1 METLFI
7 YLLKSNGLITL
18 FFLAYYF
25 LLRKETFFTSNRW
38 FLLVGLIT
46 SAILPLLVFTKTVWV
61 EPSPTTIDWSQI
73 PVGILIEKTSFEMDW
88 FLTAGI
94 VYALGIIAFMI
105 RFGLDYYSLT
115 KVFKGK
121 TIYQQADFKFI
132 DVKEKLAP
140 FSFFNTIVYNSALY
154 SVSELQNIIEHEK
167 VHSEQNHSI
176 DVLITRVFSILF
188 WFNPVIWLYQKAILQ
203 NLEFIADSEALL
215 KISDK
220 KAYQI
225 TLLKITAHENCVA
238 LSNHFYQSLIK
249 KRIIMLNKN
258 QSNKR
263 NLWKYAI
270 VVPAL
275 VAFFMLF
282 QVNVVAQEKAKETAL
297 NNFEMKFGMKVE
309 LLITSNSTE
318 KELNAEKDFFKEEY
332 NLEMNFSEITTNK
345 NNELIA
351 IKVELKDKDG
361 IRKVNQ
367 IEGKSP
373 IKPFTVFAEKDS
385 KNKLNFGFSA
395 DINKASKRHFD
406 LVNGIK
412 GAKKENIAVIE
423 DNNFWSINNAKK
435 NGSNCLI
442 IVNGTKQTEN
452 NIIKIPLEEEILA
465 QVTLEPA
472 AAMRKYGSEGRNG
485 AMLITTGKSNTISKT
500 TESKSIFNSNIQ
512 ATDLGLEN
520 VDPNNLSILQKP
532 KNTKTF
538 TKKTIEI
545 NGIPSDAEYFI
556 DGKKVSQL
564 EGESMNPND
573 ISSVNVQKDG
583 TSTKNAIR
591 IITKSYLDNKEMIP
605 EPPTVSAAPTF
616 KSRALKEDP
625 IKKEDKG
632 WVINFGTYAPED
644 NIKKIQNNKN
654 VDYKKAVIII
664 NGEIS
669 DYQALEK
676 LKPEEIDN
684 MSVEKIST
692 NLENRKIAAIKKYGE
707 KALNGIIEVETK
719 EFQKK

>member
-7 YLLKSNGLITL
+7 YLLKSSGLVTL

-61 EPSPTTIDWSQI
+61 EPSPVTIDWSQI
-73 PVGILIEKTSFEMDW
+73 PVGIPVEKTSFEMDW

-94 VYALGIIAFMI
+94 VYALGIAAFLI

-121 TIYQQADFKFI
+121 TVHQQADFKFI
-132 DVKEKLAP
+132 DVEEKLAP
-140 FSFFNTIVYNSALY
+140 FSFFNTIVYNSTLY
-154 SVSELQNIIEHEK
+154 SASELQNIIEHEK
-167 VHSEQNHSI
+167 VHSEQNHTI
-176 DVLITRVFSILF
+176 DVLITRLFSILF

-263 NLWKYAI
+263 NLYKYAL

-282 QVNVVAQEKAKETAL
+282 QVNVVAQEKAKETTL
-297 NNFEMKFGMKVE
+297 NITGMKVE
-309 LLITSNSTE
+309 LQITSNSTE

-332 NLEMNFSEITTNK
+332 NLEMNFSGITTDK

-351 IKVELKDKDG
+351 IKVELKDKEG

-367 IEGKSP
+367 IEGESP

-395 DINKASKRHFD
+395 NINKASKRHFD

-412 GAKKENIAVIE
+412 GAKKENIAIIE
-423 DNNFWSINNAKK
+423 DNSFWSIDNVKK
-435 NGSNCLI
+435 NGANCLI
-442 IVNGTKQTEN
+442 IINGTKQTED
-452 NIIKIPLEEEILA
+452 NIIKIPLDEEILS
-465 QVTLEPA
+465 QVTLEPEA
-472 AAMRKYGSEGRNG
+472 AIKKYGSEGKNG
-485 AMLITTGKSNTISKT
+485 AMEITTGKPNTISKIN
-500 TESKSIFNSNIQ
+500 ESKVWINNQLSEIPNEDKVMIFNQNQSTTQLELNKIDP
-512 ATDLGLEN
+512 TNLNGKKVSKTTSTIKIVRSETKSIPEN
-520 VDPNNLSILQKP
+520 VS
-532 KNTKTF
+532 
-538 TKKTIEI
+538 
-545 NGIPSDAEYFI
+545 YFI
-556 DGKKVSQL
+556 DGKKVNKEEVDKLDPSIIEKMDVTKNGKESNIKIISKNSKGIPDGVTIFVDGQKTSKKEL
-564 EGESMNPND
+564 DKLDPNLIESMN
-573 ISSVNVQKDG
+573 VLKG
-583 TSTKNAIR
+583 KNALDKYGEDGANGVID
-591 IITKSYLDNKEMIP
+591 IITK
-605 EPPTVSAAPTF
+605 
-616 KSRALKEDP
+616 
-625 IKKEDKG
+625 KK
-632 WVINFGTYAPED
+632 
-644 NIKKIQNNKN
+644 
-654 VDYKKAVIII
+654 
-664 NGEIS
+664 
-669 DYQALEK
+669 
-676 LKPEEIDN
+676 
-684 MSVEKIST
+684 
-692 NLENRKIAAIKKYGE
+692 
-707 KALNGIIEVETK
+707 
-719 EFQKK
+719 

>member
-1 METLFI
+1 MMETLFI
-7 YLLKSNGLITL
+7 YLLKSSGLVTL
-18 FFLAYYF
+18 FFLAHYF

-46 SAILPLLVFTKTVWV
+46 SAIMPLLVFTKTVWV
-61 EPSPTTIDWSQI
+61 EPNPVTIEWSQI
-73 PVGILIEKTSFEMDW
+73 PVGIPVEKNSYEMDW

-94 VYALGIIAFMI
+94 VYALGIAVFLI

-115 KVFKGK
+115 KMFKGK
-121 TIYQQADFKFI
+121 TVHQQADFRFI
-132 DVKEKLAP
+132 DVEETLAP

-154 SVSELQNIIEHEK
+154 SASELQNIIEHEK

-176 DVLITRVFSILF
+176 DVLITRLFSILF

-225 TLLKITAHENCVA
+225 TLLKITAHEHCVA

-258 QSNKR
+258 QSSKR
-263 NLWKYAI
+263 NLWKYAL

-282 QVNVVAQEKAKETAL
+282 QVNVVAQEK
-297 NNFEMKFGMKVE
+297 
-309 LLITSNSTE
+309 I
-318 KELNAEKDFFKEEY
+318 KEE
-332 NLEMNFSEITTNK
+332 T
-345 NNELIA
+345 
-351 IKVELKDKDG
+351 IKVESKHPVTATSEMHQENDSIKK
-361 IRKVNQ
+361 IKVLLANN
-367 IEGKSP
+367 
-373 IKPFTVFAEKDS
+373 S
-385 KNKLNFGFSA
+385 KNE
-395 DINKASKRHFD
+395 DINQNTEIFIDGKKVS
-406 LVNGIK
+406 
-412 GAKKENIAVIE
+412 KKELDRTNPDDIATMNV
-423 DNNFWSINNAKK
+423 
-435 NGSNCLI
+435 
-442 IVNGTKQTEN
+442 TKEN
-452 NIIKIPLEEEILA
+452 NKSIIRI
-465 QVTLEPA
+465 VT
-472 AAMRKYGSEGRNG
+472 KD
-485 AMLITTGKSNTISKT
+485 KT
-500 TESKSIFNSNIQ
+500 TESKNIFNSNIQ

-538 TKKTIEI
+538 TKRTIET
-545 NGIPSDAEYFI
+545 NGIPGDAEYFI
-556 DGKKVSQL
+556 DGRKVSQL

-605 EPPTVSAAPTF
+605 EPPTFPAAPTF
-616 KSRALKEDP
+616 KSNALKGEP
-625 IKKEDKG
+625 VKKDNKG
-632 WVINFGTYAPED
+632 WEIGFETSKPED
-644 NIKKIQNNKN
+644 NIKRIKNDKN

-664 NGEIS
+664 NGKVS
-669 DYQALEK
+669 DSKTLAKLNPEDITSVGVQKPSNGLE
-676 LKPEEIDN
+676 
-684 MSVEKIST
+684 ST
-692 NLENRKIAAIKKYGE
+692 KQNAIKKYGN